1 MISITFHAQHAL
13 PTRHTGLT
21 VGDAAAL
28 LKARLDVGEYA
39 VTRFDTDADYFG
51 LVAKMQEQV
60 QQAQS
65 AALLANAIRPM
76 FRIWATAAGPWPDGE
91 GWRVIWVVQEI
102 VGERPA
108 PPMQRREPLRR
119 D

>member
-1 MISITFHAQHAL
+1 MISISFHAKHAL
-13 PTRHTGLT
+13 PARHTELT
-21 VGDAAAL
+21 IGDAVAL
-28 LKARLDVGEYA
+28 MKAGLEVGGHA
-39 VTRFDTDADYFG
+39 VTRFETDADYFG
-51 LVAKMQEQV
+51 LVVKMQEQV

-108 PPMQRREPLRR
+108 PPMRGREPLRR